1 MNKWNFVLVVFLIS
15 VSNSTK
21 ANAQDHTFGLGGS
34 IGDPY
39 GLSAKLWLSENSAIA
54 AGLGFGIADETG
66 FFQLQADFL
75 LHKPIDLD
83 WDAGTLQFYY
93 GGGLGIYSGSVWDTI
108 YIRIPL
114 GLTMVFKD
122 APMDIFLETVP
133 YMEVD
138 PDFYFS
144 FTGAAGFRYYFG
156 K

>member
-1 MNKWNFVLVVFLIS
+1 MKTWIVVPVVFLMTFTVQQS
-15 VSNSTK
+15 
-21 ANAQDHTFGLGGS
+21 AEAQERTFGLGGS

-39 GLSAKLWLSENSAIA
+39 GLSAKLWLSENTAIA
-54 AGLGFGIADETG
+54 AGLGFGIADEIG

-93 GGGLGIYSGSVWDTI
+93 GGGLGLYSGSRWDVI

-114 GLTMVFKD
+114 GMSMNFLD
-122 APMDIFLETVP
+122 APLDIFLETVP